1 MKKTLIA
8 MALVAITAPIA
19 AQASEANGI
28 GYNYAQLD
36 YVYTDNDAF
45 DMDGG
50 TLSGSY
56 AFTDNF
62 FMFGE
67 YGEVKGDYDL
77 NDFDY
82 EGPASNVNLD
92 AKDSHWSLGA
102 GFNTPIGDRADW
114 VTKVAYDRHTL
125 KASAYGFSSREH
137 VDGGYITTGV
147 MGRVTDKLTANA
159 YLGYTDYNHGYE
171 GNAFAD
177 FGAVY
182 SFNKTWGLHGAAVLS
197 DATETYSLGVRASF

>member
-8 MALVAITAPIA
+8 LALAAIASPIV
-19 AQASEANGI
+19 AQASESNGI
-28 GYNYAQLD
+28 GYSYAQLD
-36 YVYTDNDAF
+36 YVYSDSDDF

-50 TLSGSY
+50 KLSGSY

-62 FMFGE
+62 FLFGE
-67 YGEVKGDYDL
+67 YGEVKGDHHVS
-77 NDFDY
+77 DFLYGDDSFDVK
-82 EGPASNVNLD
+82 AT

-102 GFNTPIGDRADW
+102 GFNVAIGDRADW
-114 VTKVAYDRHTL
+114 VTKVAYDRHTV
-125 KASAYGFSSREH
+125 KGSAYGMHLRDH
-137 VDGGYITTGV
+137 IDGGYITTGV

-159 YLGYTDYNHGYE
+159 YLGYTDYNRGYD

-182 SFNKTWGLHGAAVLS
+182 AFNKTWGLHVGTVLS
-197 DATETYSLGVRASF
+197 EATETYSLGVRASF

>member
-67 YGEVKGDYDL
+67 YGEVKGDYNL
-77 NDFDY
+77 NDFYY
-82 EGPASNVNLD
+82 EGHTYDVNVD

-102 GFNTPIGDRADW
+102 GFNVAIGDRADW

-159 YLGYTDYNHGYE
+159 YLGYTDYNRGYE

-182 SFNKTWGLHGAAVLS
+182 AFNKTWGLHAGAVLS

>member
-1 MKKTLIA
+1 MKKTLMA
-8 MALVAITAPIA
+8 LALVAIAAPIA
-19 AQASEANGI
+19 SQASEANGI

-36 YVYTDNDAF
+36 YVYSDSDAF

-62 FMFGE
+62 FTFGE
-67 YGEVKGDYDL
+67 YGKVKGDHDVS
-77 NDFDY
+77 DFVF
-82 EGPASNVNLD
+82 EGGFDGMKADV
-92 AKDSHWSLGA
+92 KDSHWSLGA
-102 GFNTPIGDRADW
+102 GFNASIGDRADW
-114 VTKVAYDRHTL
+114 VTKVAYDRHTV
-125 KASAYGFSSREH
+125 KASGYGMRIREH
-137 VDGGYITTGV
+137 IDGGYITTGV

-159 YLGYTDYNHGYE
+159 YLGYTDYNRGYE

-182 SFNKTWGLHGAAVLS
+182 AFNPTWGLHVGAVLS

>member
-1 MKKTLIA
+1 MKKTLMA
-8 MALVAITAPIA
+8 MALVAMAAPIA

-28 GYNYAQLD
+28 GYDYAQLD
-36 YVYTDNDAF
+36 YVYVDGDGF

-50 TLSGSY
+50 KLSGSH

-67 YGEVKGDYDL
+67 YGEVKGDR
-77 NDFDY
+77 
-82 EGPASNVNLD
+82 GANVD
-92 AKDSHWSLGA
+92 AKDSHWSLGS
-102 GFNTPIGDRADW
+102 GFNTSIGSRADW

-125 KASAYGFSSREH
+125 KASAFGMSNREH
-137 VDGGYITTGV
+137 TDGGYVTTGV

-159 YLGYTDYNHGYE
+159 YLGYTDYNHGYD
-171 GNAFAD
+171 GHAFAD

-182 SFNKTWGLHGAAVLS
+182 AFDKTWRLHAGAVLS
-197 DATETYSLGVRASF
+197 DATESYSLGLRASF